1 MGETIQVITMEIR
14 LHIDNNTD
22 NVTFMFS
29 NRKEVVEV
37 QVQVH
42 KVVLPLTLV

>member
-37 QVQVH
+37 QVH